1 MTKIHTIGDSHCDF
15 TFTGEGDSI
24 FYLSDEGILEVPL
37 ATHFVGSQTM
47 YSFGIR
53 GCDQKYFADVE
64 EGDYLV
70 FCFGEIDVR
79 CHIDKQVTKEKRDLK
94 EILSKLVEGYILQIG
109 KISKKYKVIPIIFGV
124 TPPVRE
130 LTVDGYP
137 SVGSA
142 VDRVK
147 YTKMLNSKLKRSNI
161 LYFDVF
167 EEYSKND
174 GTLKMKFSDGVMH
187 IGKNYN
193 QIAKDKLCELI
204 VNNNTIGDSEKRTRL

>member
-1 MTKIHTIGDSHCDF
+1 MTKVHTIGDSHCDF
-15 TFTGEGDSI
+15 TFTSEGDSI
-24 FYLSDEGILEVPL
+24 FYLSDEGIINVPL
-37 ATHFVGSQTM
+37 TTHFVGSQTM

-53 GCDQKYFADVE
+53 GCDDKYFADMK

-79 CHIDKQVTKEKRDLK
+79 CHIDKQVTKEKRELD
-94 EILSKLVEGYILQIG
+94 EVLSKLVEGYLLQIK
-109 KISKKYKVIPIIFGV
+109 KIAKKYKVIPVIFGV

-137 SVGSA
+137 SVGPA
-142 VDRVK
+142 EARVK
-147 YTKMLNSKLKRSNI
+147 YTKRLNAKLKKSKI

-167 EEYSKND
+167 DEYSMAD

-193 QIAKDKLCELI
+193 QMAKDKLCALI
-204 VNNNTIGDSEKRTRL
+204 LRRL